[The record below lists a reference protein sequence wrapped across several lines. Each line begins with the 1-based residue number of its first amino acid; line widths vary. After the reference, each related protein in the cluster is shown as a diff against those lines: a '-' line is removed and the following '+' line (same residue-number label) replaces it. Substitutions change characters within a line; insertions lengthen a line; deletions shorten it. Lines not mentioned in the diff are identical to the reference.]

1 MDNKLKVE
9 LEKRLYMILKNKNNS
24 STYSNGELK
33 ELNELYRE
41 LNKSNH
47 KHIIIPDLIP
57 SVSLVSVTS
66 ITIAILLKFL

>member
-9 LEKRLYMILKNKNNS
+9 LEKRLYVILKNKNNS

-57 SVSLVSVTS
+57 CVSLISVTS

>member
-1 MDNKLKVE
+1 MNNKLKEE

-33 ELNELYRE
+33 ELNELYSE

-57 SVSLVSVTS
+57 CVSLISVTS

>member
-9 LEKRLYMILKNKNNS
+9 LKKRLYMILKNKNNS

-47 KHIIIPDLIP
+47 KNIIIPDLIP
-57 SVSLVSVTS
+57 SVSLISVTS

>member
-1 MDNKLKVE
+1 MKNKLKVE
-9 LEKRLYMILKNKNNS
+9 LEKRLYMILKNKYNS
-24 STYSNGELK
+24 STYSNDELK

-47 KHIIIPDLIP
+47 KNIIIPDLIP
-57 SVSLVSVTS
+57 CVSLISVTS